1 MDHPV
6 RRRAIFFVGGYDPK
20 TPEAFFGR
28 LQRELARFETLWG
41 LKSAVSPVAV
51 SSDGEIGTVTLKT
64 EGGDPAWAVT
74 SDFNFFVLDKIV
86 LADFAR
92 PLPVRLGKYLVAFA
106 DFVFSGTA
114 LQILFKGMA
123 VRDLFPVSVSHG
135 AAFPADRRARCPA
148 DCTLAW
154 LGQCRAGDCR
164 VRRRAVNSW
173 QALAGKSSD
182 GSVVV
187 LPEFYAGWPAGR
199 RSAHA
204 ALRRGDRDAI
214 QGRRLRRDH
223 TGRPQHGRPVD
234 PRHCRALPAHR
245 SRIFRPRR
253 SCRGADARIDGAES
267 RLPPGGEDLPAGRPG
282 AGR

>member
-20 TPEAFFGR
+20 TPEAFFAR

-114 LQILFKGMA
+114 LQNLFKGMA

-148 DCTLAW
+148 DC
-154 LGQCRAGDCR
+154 
-164 VRRRAVNSW
+164 
-173 QALAGKSSD
+173 ALARL
-182 GSVVV
+182 GSVALGIAVFAATQSILGKRWPV
-187 LPEFYAGWPAGR
+187 NHLMDLWSFSLNSYCGWPAGR
-199 RSAHA
+199 RSADA

-234 PRHCRALPAHR
+234 PRTLPRAACAPIPHFPAAPIM
-245 SRIFRPRR
+245 SR
-253 SCRGADARIDGAES
+253 C
-267 RLPPGGEDLPAGRPG
+267 
-282 AGR
+282 